1 VACGWAWTDPTVT
14 DPAAALLGRGGKGGV
29 FYLHGADEFQKLQA
43 VTALVNA
50 HLDPATADFNLDRL
64 RGRELDLEQLASIL
78 NTPPM
83 MAEWRVVVVSETEG
97 LAASSRAKELL
108 LSTAE
113 APPAGLAL
121 ILSCTVPSGSKAR
134 FYRDLASAARSAEF
148 KALSPDD
155 VPGWLMERS
164 RERLGVEMEPD
175 AAQALAQAVG
185 VDLGILNQELE
196 KLSGYVEA
204 GRPITRADVEA
215 AGTSLPSQD
224 RWGWIGLVG
233 ARRFK
238 EALDSLRILMSQGE
252 SGVGLTIS
260 LATHMLRLA
269 VLVDRGRGALEEALP
284 GHQRWLA
291 GKLMAET
298 RGWSLPELVDAVDGL
313 RVLDRQLK
321 SSGASDEALL
331 QTWLLERMA
340 WRPR

>member
-1 VACGWAWTDPTVT
+1 MT

-97 LAASSRAKELL
+97 LAASSQRSSPTSSPRGRTRRSGRSVIPPEPTMGARARG
-108 LSTAE
+108 A
-113 APPAGLAL
+113 
-121 ILSCTVPSGSKAR
+121 V
-134 FYRDLASAARSAEF
+134 
-148 KALSPDD
+148 
-155 VPGWLMERS
+155 
-164 RERLGVEMEPD
+164 
-175 AAQALAQAVG
+175 AQAVG

-331 QTWLLERMA
+331 QTGLLERMA